1 MTQTT
6 PLATGIRSPRN
17 PRTRASVL
25 LALAMAGWGTIGLFS
40 IQAGTDAITTTAWR
54 CVFAAAT
61 LLVLSLATRSFR
73 TSVWTRR
80 AVALTVLGGLALVA
94 NWAFLFFSFSQTT
107 ITITTVAYHLE
118 PFFLVTLGALAA
130 RKAPRRRDMAWLLV
144 AFCGLLLAT
153 QFVGLDGIQP
163 LDTAQLLGVGAALA
177 AGALYAVTTFAA
189 QHTRGI
195 RPYPMTL
202 IQCVVGAVILLP
214 FARALD
220 WSDPSWGWIAV
231 MGIVHT
237 GLLYSILYSTAR
249 VLSTITIAALSFVNP
264 AVAVLVDVMVYGH
277 LPDALQLLGIAI
289 ITGATLAMT
298 VRNR

>member
-6 PLATGIRSPRN
+6 PLITGIPSPRN

-54 CVFAAAT
+54 CVFGAAT
-61 LLVLSLATRSFR
+61 LLVLSLATRSFQM
-73 TSVWTRR
+73 SIWTRR
-80 AVALTVLGGLALVA
+80 AVILTVPGGLALVA

-107 ITITTVAYHLE
+107 ITITTVAYHFE
-118 PFFLVTLGALAA
+118 PFFLVALGAIAS
-130 RKAPRRRDMAWLLV
+130 RTAPRRGDVAWLLA
-144 AFCGLLLAT
+144 AFGGLLLAT
-153 QFVGLDGIQP
+153 QFVGARGIQP
-163 LDTAQLLGVGAALA
+163 LDAAQLLGIGAALA
-177 AGALYAVTTFAA
+177 AGALYAVATFAA
-189 QHTRGI
+189 QHTSGI

-214 FARALD
+214 FAHSLD
-220 WSDPSWGWIAV
+220 WSGSSWGWIAV

-249 VLSTITIAALSFVNP
+249 VLSTITLAALSFVNP
-264 AVAVLVDVMVYGH
+264 AVAVFVDVMVYGR
-277 LPDALQLLGIAI
+277 LPDALQLVGIAI
-289 ITGATLAMT
+289 IAAATLAMT
-298 VRNR
+298 LRNR

>member
-1 MTQTT
+1 MTQTA
-6 PLATGIRSPRN
+6 PLATGIPSSRN
-17 PRTRASVL
+17 PRARASVL

-54 CVFAAAT
+54 CVFGAVT
-61 LLVLSLATRSFR
+61 LLILSFATRSFR
-73 TSVWTRR
+73 TSIWTRR
-80 AVALTVLGGLALVA
+80 AVALTVVGGLALVA

-107 ITITTVAYHLE
+107 ITVTTVAYHLE
-118 PFFLVTLGALAA
+118 PFFLVALGALAA
-130 RKAPRRRDMAWLLV
+130 RRAPRRSDMAWLLV

-153 QFVGLDGIQP
+153 QFLGPRGTQP
-163 LDTAQLLGVGAALA
+163 LEPSQLLGVGAALA
-177 AGALYAVTTFAA
+177 AGALYAVATFAA

-202 IQCVVGAVILLP
+202 IQCVVGAAVLLP
-214 FARALD
+214 FAQGLRWGD
-220 WSDPSWGWIAV
+220 GSWIWIAV

-264 AVAVLVDVMVYGH
+264 AVAVLVDVAVYGH
-277 LPDALQLLGIAI
+277 LPDAFQLLGIAI

-298 VRNR
+298 LRNR